1 MPKFIGAALPRL
13 EDKRLITGS
22 GRYTDDVRAAGSAH
36 AAFIRSP
43 YAHARIGT
51 IDVSAALA
59 APGVIAVLTA
69 ADYLADGHRAIAHVP
84 NPADAVEWTRPGFVA
99 PAGEPPVADIAQ
111 LPLAYDRARHA
122 GEAVAV
128 VIAETAAQA
137 RDAVELVDVDYE
149 ALRAV
154 VNAVDALEP
163 DAPAIWDQAPGN
175 RCFDLAFGDEAAN
188 DAAFAR
194 AHLVVERTF
203 DNHRIVT
210 CHMEPRAAIASYD
223 AASGDYTVIAGSQGV
238 FKYSVSIAQA
248 LGVDAKHVHVSSPDV
263 GGGFGSRTNLHPEPL
278 VLAWAAK
285 RLGRT
290 VRWTS
295 DRSESFVTD
304 FQGRDITDNVA
315 LAFDARGRLLAMRA
329 TMTGNMGAYTVG
341 YAPLQNAY
349 RIATGVYDVPLAFV
363 RARGAITNTTPTAP
377 FRGAGR
383 PEATHAIERLL
394 DIAAAQLDIDRVEIR
409 RRNIVRT
416 SQLPYRTAVG
426 LTLDSGD
433 FVDNMER
440 ALVHAGWT
448 GFEARRAESLKRHM
462 LRGIGIANYVEA
474 PVGAP
479 RERLVLRI
487 CSEGV
492 VENATGTQSTG
503 QGHETS
509 FAQVAA
515 ELLDVPIETVKLVQG
530 ESRAITA
537 GGGTHSNRSMRIV
550 GTLLVETCAKLRERA
565 GPGDIFAAAA
575 RAEKA
580 GEPLTA
586 EADFAGRIP
595 AHPTGCAVCE
605 LEIDPATGTVT
616 IVHYSQVDDVGQAI
630 NPLILDGQTHGGI
643 AMGIGQTL
651 YEQLFFDRETGSVRG
666 GTFMEY
672 AVPRSFQVPNYTVE
686 LREHPTA
693 GNPLRVKGGGEGGV
707 TPAPAAIINAI
718 CDALRDY
725 GIDHVETPA
734 TPEKIWRAMHRTP
747 AELRDEAAGRR
758 RSRKPLGGE
767 HAFFGVL
774 FVEALFFLDDDP
786 GVRRFALRVGHVRF
800 DPGEDAFVGV
810 DGLQRFIELR

>member
-1 MPKFIGAALPRL
+1 LPKFIGAALPRL
-13 EDKRLITGS
+13 EDKRLITGT
-22 GRYTDDVRAAGSAH
+22 GRYTDDVRAEGSAH

-51 IDVSAALA
+51 IDASAALA

-84 NPADAVEWTRPGFVA
+84 NPADAVEWQRPGFVA
-99 PAGEPPVADIAQ
+99 PEGEPPVADIPQ

-128 VIAETAAQA
+128 IIAETAAQA
-137 RDAVELVDVDYE
+137 RDAIELVEIDYE

-154 VNAVDALEP
+154 VNAADALDP
-163 DAPAIWDQAPGN
+163 QAPLIWDQAPGN
-175 RCFDLAFGDEAAN
+175 RCFDLSFGDEAAA
-188 DAAFAR
+188 DAAFAS

-238 FKYSVSIAQA
+238 FKYRVSLAQA
-248 LGVDAKHVHVSSPDV
+248 LGVDPAHVHVSSPDV

-304 FQGRDITDNVA
+304 FQGRDISDNVA

-329 TMTGNMGAYTVG
+329 AMTGNMGAYTVG

-394 DIAAAQLDIDRVEIR
+394 DIAASELGLDRIEIR

-448 GFEARRAESLKRHM
+448 GFETRRAASAERHK
-462 LRGIGIANYVEA
+462 LRGIGFANYVEA

-479 RERLVLRI
+479 RERLILNVR
-487 CSEGV
+487 SEGF
-492 VENATGTQSTG
+492 VEIVTGTQSTG
-503 QGHETS
+503 QGHETT

-515 ELLDVPIETVKLVQG
+515 ELLDVPIESIKLVQG
-530 ESRAITA
+530 ESRAITI
-537 GGGTHSNRSMRIV
+537 GGGTHSNRSMRVV
-550 GTLLVETCAKLRERA
+550 GTLLVETCSKLRERA
-565 GPGDIFAAAA
+565 GVIAAAHPDVA
-575 RAEKA
+575 GDMFAIAAIAERD

-586 EADFAGRIP
+586 DADFAGRIP

-605 LEIDPATGTVT
+605 LEIDPATGVVT
-616 IVHYSQVDDVGQAI
+616 IERYSQVDDVGQAI

-651 YEQLFFDRETGSVRG
+651 YEQLFFDRESGQVRG

-672 AVPRSFQVPNYTVE
+672 AVPRSFQVPHYDVE

-693 GNPLRVKGGGEGGV
+693 GNPLRIKGGGEGGV

-725 GIDHVETPA
+725 GVDHIETPA
-734 TPEKIWRAMHRTP
+734 TPEKIWRAMH
-747 AELRDEAAGRR
+747 AANAAKELLRHPE
-758 RSRKPLGGE
+758 L
-767 HAFFGVL
+767 
-774 FVEALFFLDDDP
+774 VE
-786 GVRRFALRVGHVRF
+786 G
-800 DPGEDAFVGV
+800 
-810 DGLQRFIELR
+810 

>member
-1 MPKFIGAALPRL
+1 LPKFIGAALPRL

-51 IDVSAALA
+51 IDASAALA

-84 NPADAVEWTRPGFVA
+84 NPADAVDWQRPGFVA
-99 PAGEPPVADIAQ
+99 PEGEPPVADIPQ

-128 VIAETAAQA
+128 IIAETAAQA
-137 RDAVELVDVDYE
+137 RDAIELVEIDYE

-154 VNAVDALEP
+154 VSAEDALDP
-163 DAPAIWDQAPGN
+163 HAPLIWEQAPGN
-175 RCFDLAFGDEAAN
+175 RCFDLAFGDEAAC
-188 DAAFAR
+188 DAAFAS

-223 AASGDYTVIAGSQGV
+223 PASGDYTVIAGSQGV
-238 FKYSVSIAQA
+238 FKYRVSIAAA
-248 LGVDAKHVHVSSPDV
+248 LGVDPAHVHVSSPDV

-315 LAFDARGRLLAMRA
+315 LAFDAHGRLLGLRA

-377 FRGAGR
+377 YRGAGR

-394 DIAAAQLDIDRVEIR
+394 DIAAGELGLDRVEIR

-416 SQLPYRTAVG
+416 AQLPYRTAVG

-433 FVDNMER
+433 FSDNMDR
-440 ALVHAGWT
+440 ALVLAGWT
-448 GFEARRAESLKRHM
+448 GFEARRAASAARHK
-462 LRGIGIANYVEA
+462 LRGIGFANYVEA

-479 RERLVLRI
+479 RERLVLTVRGD
-487 CSEGV
+487 GV
-492 VENATGTQSTG
+492 VEIATGTQSTG
-503 QGHETS
+503 QGHETT

-515 ELLDVPIETVKLVQG
+515 ELLDVPIESIKLVQG
-530 ESRAITA
+530 ESRAITI

-550 GTLLVETCAKLRERA
+550 GTLLVQTCAELRERA
-565 GPGDIFAAAA
+565 RAIAAAHPGNPEDLFA
-575 RAEKA
+575 IAAIAERN

-586 EADFAGRIP
+586 EADFAGRIA

-605 LEIDPATGTVT
+605 VEIDPATGVVT
-616 IVHYSQVDDVGQAI
+616 IEHYSQVDDVGQAI

-651 YEQLFFDRETGSVRG
+651 YEQLFFDRESGAVRG

-672 AVPRSFQVPNYTVE
+672 AVPRSFQVPHYDVE

-693 GNPLRVKGGGEGGV
+693 GNPLRIKGGGEGGV

-725 GIDHVETPA
+725 GVDHIETPA
-734 TPEKIWRAMHRTP
+734 TPEKIWRAMHAGTP
-747 AELRDEAAGRR
+747 AEKREVT
-758 RSRKPLGGE
+758 
-767 HAFFGVL
+767 VL
-774 FVEALFFLDDDP
+774 SS
-786 GVRRFALRVGHVRF
+786 
-800 DPGEDAFVGV
+800 
-810 DGLQRFIELR
+810 